1 MPRRRDVIGL
11 LGATAGAA
19 AVGLGAAVSG
29 TSGDDGDDHDHGGG
43 SGGGDSAVAY
53 VRNVEEVRGH
63 LTSSVELLDRGRE
76 DDAALHASHG
86 PDYFAPV
93 LTPVR
98 DEEPALATRLRGL
111 LRSAS
116 ERISTSD
123 AEEYEQFV
131 TEDVFPLL
139 DDAVAAVVAEE
150 TRDSV
155 AFDVRVMDALAGR
168 IAEEYAAAVPEA
180 GTVELAGEYWDGRG
194 FLTRIEHRHE
204 AVGDDLDDATAG
216 ALALSVLLYDGVFK
230 GSAAG
235 FLFMGASRGLNVLL
249 GVAAAGVALIELPTW
264 VLAVPVLVSLY
275 IAGVTYM
282 AEGETDAGGRGP
294 VLAAMAGAVAA
305 TLGVVALVAVRQPP
319 PVEMGLAFVFL
330 IGFLVWVG
338 RPLRAAY
345 ADPAPDVVGPAVG
358 ACVLGLSVLDAAFA
372 AVVGAAWATAA
383 LAFVVPAVG
392 LSRAFDVT

>member
-1 MPRRRDVIGL
+1 MASTETTRRPIVAYATLVRLPNLFTAPPDVV
-11 LGATAGAA
+11 LGAALASA
-19 AVGLGAAVSG
+19 AVGGVPLDNVVGLVVASMLLYAGG
-29 TSGDDGDDHDHGGG
+29 TTL
-43 SGGGDSAVAY
+43 
-53 VRNVEEVRGH
+53 N
-63 LTSSVELLDRGRE
+63 
-76 DDAALHASHG
+76 
-86 PDYFAPV
+86 DYF
-93 LTPVR
+93 
-98 DEEPALATRLRGL
+98 
-111 LRSAS
+111 
-116 ERISTSD
+116 D
-123 AEEYEQFV
+123 AEEDARERP
-131 TEDVFPLL
+131 ERPIPSGDVSRGGALALGAVLL
-139 DDAVAAVVAEE
+139 SGGVVVALL
-150 TRDSV
+150 V
-155 AFDVRVMDALAGR
+155 AGVIAG
-168 IAEEYAAAVPEA
+168 
-180 GTVELAGEYWDGRG
+180 
-194 FLTRIEHRHE
+194 
-204 AVGDDLDDATAG
+204 ATAG

>member
-1 MPRRRDVIGL
+1 MASTETTRRPIVAYATLVRLPNLFTAPPDVV
-11 LGATAGAA
+11 LGAALASA
-19 AVGLGAAVSG
+19 AVGGVPLDNVVGLVVASMLLYAGG
-29 TSGDDGDDHDHGGG
+29 TTL
-43 SGGGDSAVAY
+43 
-53 VRNVEEVRGH
+53 N
-63 LTSSVELLDRGRE
+63 
-76 DDAALHASHG
+76 
-86 PDYFAPV
+86 DYF
-93 LTPVR
+93 
-98 DEEPALATRLRGL
+98 
-111 LRSAS
+111 
-116 ERISTSD
+116 D
-123 AEEYEQFV
+123 AEEDARERP
-131 TEDVFPLL
+131 ERPIPSGDVSRGGALALGVVLL
-139 DDAVAAVVAEE
+139 SGGVVVALL
-150 TRDSV
+150 V
-155 AFDVRVMDALAGR
+155 AGVIAG
-168 IAEEYAAAVPEA
+168 
-180 GTVELAGEYWDGRG
+180 
-194 FLTRIEHRHE
+194 
-204 AVGDDLDDATAG
+204 ATAG

>member
-1 MPRRRDVIGL
+1 MASTETTRRPIVAYATLVRLPNLFTAPPDVV
-11 LGATAGAA
+11 LGAALASA
-19 AVGLGAAVSG
+19 AVGGVPLDNVVGLVVASMLLYAGG
-29 TSGDDGDDHDHGGG
+29 TTL
-43 SGGGDSAVAY
+43 
-53 VRNVEEVRGH
+53 N
-63 LTSSVELLDRGRE
+63 
-76 DDAALHASHG
+76 
-86 PDYFAPV
+86 DYF
-93 LTPVR
+93 
-98 DEEPALATRLRGL
+98 
-111 LRSAS
+111 
-116 ERISTSD
+116 D
-123 AEEYEQFV
+123 AEEDARERP
-131 TEDVFPLL
+131 ERPIPSGDVSRGGALALGVVLL
-139 DDAVAAVVAEE
+139 SGGVVVALL
-150 TRDSV
+150 V
-155 AFDVRVMDALAGR
+155 AGVIAG
-168 IAEEYAAAVPEA
+168 
-180 GTVELAGEYWDGRG
+180 
-194 FLTRIEHRHE
+194 
-204 AVGDDLDDATAG
+204 ATAG

-249 GVAAAGVALIELPTW
+249 GVATAGVALIELPTW

-294 VLAAMAGAVAA
+294 VLTAMAGAVAA

>member
-1 MPRRRDVIGL
+1 MNATESGPTRSPIVAYATLVRLPNLFTSPPDVV
-11 LGATAGAA
+11 LGAALASA
-19 AVGLGAAVSG
+19 AVGSVSIPSVAGLALASILLYAGG
-29 TSGDDGDDHDHGGG
+29 TTL
-43 SGGGDSAVAY
+43 
-53 VRNVEEVRGH
+53 N
-63 LTSSVELLDRGRE
+63 
-76 DDAALHASHG
+76 
-86 PDYFAPV
+86 DYF
-93 LTPVR
+93 
-98 DEEPALATRLRGL
+98 
-111 LRSAS
+111 
-116 ERISTSD
+116 D
-123 AEEYEQFV
+123 AEEDARERP
-131 TEDVFPLL
+131 ERPIPSGDVSRGGALALGVVLL
-139 DDAVAAVVAEE
+139 SGGVVVALL
-150 TRDSV
+150 V
-155 AFDVRVMDALAGR
+155 AGVIAG
-168 IAEEYAAAVPEA
+168 
-180 GTVELAGEYWDGRG
+180 
-194 FLTRIEHRHE
+194 
-204 AVGDDLDDATAG
+204 ATAG